1 MPGSRAAVS
10 AARHLDSDAS
20 AVIVAAMLWRSVV
33 GVFLSL
39 RALAVLAQSQDADP
53 NFDASVPA
61 PAYTGA
67 GPVVAIDE
75 AHFNFHTESSRY
87 EPLAK
92 LLRNDGY
99 TVRAGTELFS
109 AASLASADVLVIAN
123 AGIMNPAGP
132 ATPAF
137 TPQECAAVVDWVRGG
152 GALLLIADHA
162 PAGAA
167 AATLSQ
173 SFGVEM
179 GQGWSFDLVG
189 TNDITT
195 QIVFTR
201 ANGLLGEHP
210 ILRGRNADEAIDH
223 VRSFTGQ
230 SLTVPDGAAALLRFP
245 ATAREA
251 PQTADLEAIG
261 NAVQRGAGDA
271 AAIMT
276 AHSFSIEGRAQGLAM
291 PFGAGRVVV
300 LGEAAMLT
308 AQILTLPNQAPFPF
322 GMNVQG
328 PDDKQFALN
337 VLHWLSGS
345 IE

>member
-1 MPGSRAAVS
+1 MRARATDRKGSPALV
-10 AARHLDSDAS
+10 LDSGAGAAIVPAMFRRFLLGALV
-20 AVIVAAMLWRSVV
+20 AVL
-33 GVFLSL
+33 
-39 RALAVLAQSQDADP
+39 ALAAFAQSQDADP
-53 NFDASVPA
+53 NFDARVRV
-61 PAYTGA
+61 PAYTGV

-75 AHFNFHTESSRY
+75 AHFNFHTASTRY

-92 LLRNDGY
+92 LLRSDDY
-99 TVRAGTELFS
+99 TVRAGIEPFS
-109 AASLASADVLVIAN
+109 TASLASADVLVIAN

-132 ATPAF
+132 ASTAF

-167 AATLSQ
+167 AAILGQ

-179 GQGWSFDLVG
+179 GKGWSFDLVG

-201 ANGLLGEHP
+201 ANSLLGEHP
-210 ILRGRNADEAIDH
+210 ILRGRNADEAIGH

-230 SLTVPDGAAALLRFP
+230 SLTVPDGATALLSFA

-251 PQTADLEAIG
+251 PQPADLDAIG
-261 NAVQRGAGDA
+261 TAVQRGAADA
-271 AAIMT
+271 ATIMT

-308 AQILTLPNQAPFPF
+308 AQILTLP
-322 GMNVQG
+322 G
-328 PDDKQFALN
+328 
-337 VLHWLSGS
+337 
-345 IE
+345 